1 MPYDPMTGQNLPYSN
16 SYSSQGMQTP
26 LSMDVINNFPGM
38 LAMTALGQR
47 RGANTIMRGGFLDRE
62 SKLSRLNPITRDNRQ
77 AFGFKRNDALR
88 RFRGD
93 NLTDISAGGRLT
105 RGSYVGPLG
114 TRRQKA
120 AKMTA
125 QMAGE
130 SIDTASG
137 AASRFGGRHAERLR
151 SLAPRIRSKR
161 FSSFFKA
168 IYS

>member
-38 LAMTALGQR
+38 LAMAAVGQR
-47 RGANTIMRGGFLDRE
+47 RGANTIMRGGFLD
-62 SKLSRLNPITRDNRQ
+62 KGPVNTMNPFS
-77 AFGFKRNDALR
+77 AGFERNNALR

-93 NLTDISAGGRLT
+93 QLTDLSAGGRVT

-114 TRRQKA
+114 MRRQKA

-161 FSSFFKA
+161 FSSIFKA